1 MTVEQEAELFKTL
14 GRLEQK
20 MDGFNATLVAHTEN
34 DSENFQKMEADL
46 EILKL
51 GKAKAEG
58 IAEEAA
64 KHASSMGA
72 SWGAASGG
80 IISIIVAA
88 VAAYFGK

>member
-1 MTVEQEAELFKTL
+1 MSPEQEAELFTTL
-14 GRLEQK
+14 GRLEAK
-20 MDGFNATLVAHTEN
+20 MDGFNATLSAHTEN
-34 DSENFQKMEADL
+34 DTVNFDKMEADL

-72 SWGAASGG
+72 SWGAATGG
-80 IISIIVAA
+80 FISIVVAA
-88 VAAYFGK
+88 LSAYFGK